1 MGFNHRR
8 VGKAR
13 PSQPELFRNLNYM
26 TRVNISEFESYQP
39 ETQDAGES
47 SRKLAAFLGSG
58 STLMAAELEGR
69 RCFGMDDPGAAGLP
83 VGAVSSRNS
92 G

>member
-1 MGFNHRR
+1 MQCVSR
-8 VGKAR
+8 
-13 PSQPELFRNLNYM
+13 
-26 TRVNISEFESYQP
+26 YQ
-39 ETQDAGES
+39 ETQDAGER

-58 STLMAAELEGR
+58 STLMTAELEGR